1 MPKNRLT
8 GDELEDQARDIIRKT
23 ALPGQKDT
31 GIDEELVRKLDGA
44 GIAEIDEI
52 ERMMSVHTPSE
63 DRDEP
68 HGTRAAE
75 ATADSVT
82 IDEDVLP
89 KSMVR
94 PVDGTFLIQVSED
107 KMSASIDITAP
118 AGGGKP
124 VRFTEVKS
132 KLAAMKIV
140 HGVNDGLL
148 KQVLL
153 TVEKTGQGK
162 KAVVFAQGTPP
173 TDGADGSIE
182 YFLKKDARI
191 LRDEDI
197 LRDEKSENH
206 SG

>member
-89 KSMVR
+89 NSMVR
-94 PVDGTFLIQVSED
+94 AVDGAFVIRVSED

-124 VRFTEVKS
+124 VSFAEVKS
-132 KLAAMKIV
+132 ELAAMKIV
-140 HGVNDGLL
+140 NGVNYELL
-148 KQVLL
+148 KRVIAA
-153 TVEKTGQGK
+153 VEKTGQGK
-162 KAVVFAQGTPP
+162 KEVVFAQGMASE
-173 TDGADGSIE
+173 DGKDGSIE
-182 YFLKKDARI
+182 IFLSEDAGV
-191 LRDEDI
+191 LRDENI
-197 LRDEKSENH
+197 T
-206 SG
+206 SGETIEAAL